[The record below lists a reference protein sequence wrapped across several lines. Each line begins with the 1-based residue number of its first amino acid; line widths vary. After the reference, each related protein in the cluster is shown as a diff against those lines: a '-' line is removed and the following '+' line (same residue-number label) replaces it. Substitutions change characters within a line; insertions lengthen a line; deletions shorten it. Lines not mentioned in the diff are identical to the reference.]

1 MVSEVTLDSL
11 RSSVDMTPLV
21 DMAGRQLGE
30 IRPLDAQHEA
40 DRQIAS
46 MLDAVASESDSGAIN
61 PFDSSTTG
69 TMTPEQLRVWMTD
82 DVGHALRVYEWK
94 GASYGFGYEYND
106 CADKNDARY
115 DPGQESRFRFLK
127 ERGAV
132 SSQAE
137 LTEFNWWY
145 DLADTTLPEG
155 EHAMREDLKQGWVI
169 KSLVGVF
176 ERHKERYQKSGEPY
190 KELTIMKAFE
200 PDEGEDIELARRI
213 GFTVA
218 AEKRDYDTPNK
229 VGQDTMMVL
238 TQSRFAKALEN
249 LSKPSH

>member
-21 DMAGRQLGE
+21 DMAGRQPGE
-30 IRPLDAQHEA
+30 IRPLDARNEA
-40 DRQIAS
+40 DRYTAS
-46 MLDAVASESDSGAIN
+46 MLDAVASESDGGAIN
-61 PFDSSTTG
+61 PFDSSTTVA
-69 TMTPEQLRVWMTD
+69 MTPEQLRVWMTD
-82 DVGHALRVYEWK
+82 DAGHALRVYEWK

-115 DPGQESRFRFLK
+115 DRGQESRFRFLK
-127 ERGAV
+127 DQGAV
-132 SSQAE
+132 SPQAE
-137 LTEFNWWY
+137 VTEFNWWY

-155 EHAMREDLKQGWVI
+155 EQAMREDLKEGWVT

-176 ERHKERYQKSGEPY
+176 QRHKERYQKSGQPY
-190 KELTIMKAFE
+190 KELIIMKAFE
-200 PDEGEDIELARRI
+200 PDESEDIELARKI

-218 AEKRDYDTPNK
+218 AEKRDYDNPYK
-229 VGQDTMMVL
+229 AGEDTMMVL
-238 TQSRFAKALEN
+238 THSRLAKALEN